1 MRLDKIKLIR
11 KKLQK
16 NQVSIGTWQQIPH
29 ASISEILSHAGYDW
43 VAVDKEH
50 GAVSV
55 DQLTDLFRAIELGGT
70 LPLAR
75 IAEAKSKECKQ
86 ALDAGAGGIIAPM
99 IESADQLEVIRDAC
113 CWPPTGSRG
122 VGFSRANLFG
132 KHFDNYKKEAQ
143 LPLLIAQIEHIDAVN
158 KLDSILQVKG
168 LDAIIVGPY
177 DLSASMGLPAE
188 FKHKEFVAVMAKII
202 NLCTQSNVPCGDH
215 IVHPDVELLE
225 KRIVEGYRFIAYS
238 TDGIFLTKS
247 SLYPSL

>member
-1 MRLDKIKLIR
+1 MRIEKIKILR

-29 ASISEILSHAGYDW
+29 ASISEILGHAGYDW
-43 VAVDKEH
+43 VAVDMEH
-50 GAVSV
+50 GSVSV
-55 DQLTDLFRAIELGGT
+55 DQLPDLFRALELGGT

-75 IAEAKSKECKQ
+75 IANSVPKECKQ

-99 IESADQLEVIRDAC
+99 IESDDQLITIRDAC
-113 CWPPTGSRG
+113 NWPPAGKRG

-132 KHFDNYKKEAQ
+132 KHFDKYKKEAQ
-143 LPLLIAQIEHIDAVN
+143 APLLIAQIEHINAVKN
-158 KLDSILQVKG
+158 LEEILQVEG
-168 LDAIIVGPY
+168 LDAVIIGPY
-177 DLSASMGLPAE
+177 DLSASMGLTAE
-188 FKHKEFVAVMAKII
+188 FEHKEFVAVMAKII

-225 KRIVEGYRFIAYS
+225 KRIMDGYRFIAYS

-247 SLYPSL
+247 SLYPPL